1 MSTPNN
7 PGEFPT
13 YPTGPSYGGGG
24 AYGGGM
30 GQPGYGQPPMGQ
42 PGYGQPT
49 YGQPMM
55 PPVAP
60 AKKSRKRL
68 WITLGVIAGVLVLA
82 CGGIG
87 FVFFTAF
94 QEALKP
100 VTVATTFCNDLKA
113 QNYTTAYDLLSSNA
127 QGQVSRDLFVQGAQ
141 LQDQVDGTVKS
152 CGPVTGSGADTKIDV
167 NAGKASLK
175 ATVQRNQ
182 AFIGHILLIKQ
193 GSDWKIDDIDAS
205 LQGRDIT
212 PIITADTFCKALVAG
227 DFHTAYSL
235 LSAKQQGLGTED
247 EFKQQIT
254 AADPTTGETVTI
266 KGCTPKFGSY
276 TVTATS
282 ATLQSSLSVSVSGTT
297 VSVDVTLSFVKEG
310 DVWKID
316 DLQFP
321 QN

>member
-13 YPTGPSYGGGG
+13 YPTGPSYGGG

-30 GQPGYGQPPMGQ
+30 GQPTYGQSPMGQPPMYGQPPMGQ
-42 PGYGQPT
+42 P
-49 YGQPMM
+49 MM
-55 PPVAP
+55 P

-87 FVFFTAF
+87 FVFFSAF

-113 QNYTTAYDLLSSNA
+113 QNYTAAYDLLSSTT
-127 QGQVSRDLFVQGAQ
+127 QGQVSRDQFVQASQ
-141 LQDQVDGTVKS
+141 LQDQIDGTVKS

-182 AFIGHILLIKQ
+182 AFTGAILLVKQ

-212 PIITADTFCKALVAG
+212 PIIVADAFCKALVAN
-227 DFHTAYSL
+227 DFHTAYTL
-235 LSAKQQGLGTED
+235 LSTRQQGLATED
-247 EFKQQIT
+247 EFKQQI
-254 AADPTTGETVTI
+254 AAPDPTTGDTVTI
-266 KGCTPKFGSY
+266 QGCTPKFGSY
-276 TVTATS
+276 TVSATS
-282 ATLQSSLSVSVSGTT
+282 ATLQTSLSASVGSTSG
-297 VSVDVTLSFVKEG
+297 SVDVTLTFVKEG
-310 DVWKID
+310 DNWKID
-316 DLQFP
+316 KLDFP

>member
-13 YPTGPSYGGGG
+13 YPTGPSYGGEG

-42 PGYGQPT
+42 PMYGQPA

-55 PPVAP
+55 PPAAP

-87 FVFFTAF
+87 FVFFSAF

-127 QGQVSRDLFVQGAQ
+127 QGQVSRDLFVQASQ
-141 LQDQVDGTVKS
+141 LQDQIDGTVKS

-182 AFIGHILLIKQ
+182 AFTGNISLVKQ
-193 GSDWKIDDIDAS
+193 GSDWKVDDIDAS
-205 LQGRDIT
+205 LQGRDIA
-212 PIITADTFCKALVAG
+212 PIIVADTFCKALVAN
-227 DFHTAYSL
+227 DFHTAYAL
-235 LSAKQQGLGTED
+235 LSTRQQGLATED

-254 AADPTTGETVTI
+254 SPDPTTGETVTI
-266 KGCTPKFGSY
+266 QGCTPKFGSY
-276 TVTATS
+276 TVSATS
-282 ATLQSSLSVSVSGTT
+282 ATLQSSLSASVGGTT
-297 VSVDVTLSFVKEG
+297 GSVDVTLTFVKEG
-310 DVWKID
+310 GNWKID
-316 DLQFP
+316 KLDTP

>member
-13 YPTGPSYGGGG
+13 YPSGPSYGGGG

-42 PGYGQPT
+42 PPM

-55 PPVAP
+55 PPAAP

-87 FVFFTAF
+87 FVFFSAI

-127 QGQVSRDLFVQGAQ
+127 QGQVSRDLFVQAAQ
-141 LQDQVDGTVKS
+141 LQDQIDGTVKS
-152 CGPVTGSGADTKIDV
+152 CAPVTGSSANTKIDV

-182 AFIGHILLIKQ
+182 AFTGNILLIKQ

-235 LSAKQQGLGTED
+235 LSARQQGLATED

-254 AADPTTGETVTI
+254 SPDPTTGQTVTI

-276 TVTATS
+276 TVSDTS
-282 ATLQSSLSVSVSGTT
+282 ATLQSSLSASVSGATG
-297 VSVDVTLSFVKEG
+297 SIDITLTFVKEG
-310 DVWKID
+310 GAWKID
-316 DLQFP
+316 KLDTP